1 LITDKIKNAYIPDYA
16 VHPGEILRETL
27 EARQIKKGEFAERCG
42 ISAKTVSQIIAG
54 KAPVTSSAAL
64 NFERVLGV
72 SSNIWNNLNSN
83 YLLFAA
89 KKREQIKLGRQ
100 KAWAQKFPLKEMIK
114 RGLIEEKQNA
124 IDTIREIL
132 DFFSVGTIS
141 AWEIRFKRLSVAYR
155 HSLTYKSSPHALFT
169 WLQIGQRM
177 AERMECKPYDAAT
190 FRATLDN
197 IRNTTI
203 EDARQASIKLI
214 KGCQEAGVAVVFVS
228 ELPGTHL
235 SGATRWL
242 NKDKALIMLSLRHKT
257 DDHLWFSFFHEA
269 GHIIKH
275 GRKCIFLDETEKMIN
290 NYEDEANQF
299 ASDILINKTDY
310 DAFIQEGDFSHKSIR
325 RFASQQ
331 NIAPGI
337 VVGRLQHDKKLNYN
351 QMNSLKRSLKLDESH
366 Q

>member
-1 LITDKIKNAYIPDYA
+1 LITDKTKNAYIPDYA
-16 VHPGEILRETL
+16 VHPGEILEEAL

-42 ISAKTVSQIIAG
+42 LSPKTISQIIAG
-54 KAPVTSSAAL
+54 VAPVTPEVAL

-83 YLLFAA
+83 YLLFTA
-89 KKREQIKLGRQ
+89 KKNEQIELGKR
-100 KAWAQKFPLKEMIK
+100 KAWAHNFPLSEMIRKGIIPK
-114 RGLIEEKQNA
+114 RQDLVQ
-124 IDTIREIL
+124 TIQDLL
-132 DFFSVGTIS
+132 DFFGVASID
-141 AWEIRFKRLSVAYR
+141 AWEERFTRISVAYR
-155 HSLTYKSSPHALFT
+155 HSLAHKSSPHALFT

-177 AERMECKPYDAAT
+177 AERMECKPYDTVT
-190 FRATLDN
+190 FRAALDR

-203 EDARQASIKLI
+203 EDARQASIELI

-310 DAFIQEGDFSHKSIR
+310 GAFIQEGDFSHKSIR